1 MPVERLNDPA
11 GASPPG
17 AVVAAAPRKKRMP
30 PLSLRLTV
38 AERERLTREAAGAP
52 LGPYIRAK
60 ALGGPPLRGR
70 RSGVS
75 VQDRQAMAKAL
86 ALLGSSRLSGNISQL
101 ARLAH
106 IRALPVSPGTG
117 AELRAALADV
127 RAIRRLL
134 MTALAFAGRA
144 GGRLPANNKW
154 RAALGED
161 NNYVYA
167 IAL

>member
-1 MPVERLNDPA
+1 MSALDSV
-11 GASPPG
+11 SPRVG
-17 AVVAAAPRKKRMP
+17 GVTDSAPRKKRLP
-30 PLSLRLTV
+30 PLSLRLSV

-75 VQDRQAMAKAL
+75 VEDRQAMAKAL
-86 ALLGSSRLSGNISQL
+86 ALLGSSRLPGNLNQL

-106 IRALPVSPGTG
+106 IGALPVSPGTG
-117 AELRAALADV
+117 EELRAALADV

-134 MTALAFAGRA
+134 MTALGVQREGAVKKRNSEHSAS
-144 GGRLPANNKW
+144 PALRQGW
-154 RAALGED
+154 G
-161 NNYVYA
+161 
-167 IAL
+167 